1 MIHRLMSM
9 FVLALLSQSA
19 LADDIK
25 SILSDYASA
34 RSTFDSVSATFN
46 YSVDQVVYNGGD
58 ILFEDSAHKS
68 ADFRRD
74 NELFEF
80 IIGNVPD
87 SSLTKEAST
96 ITSRIWDGEKEYQV
110 YQFHNDVYRVTVMKD
125 NTIKKS
131 LSLDL
136 IYSNLTGV
144 FHGDTKSFDEIL
156 STASDGISSLRYET
170 VEGSKCIVLESD
182 NSHGNYQVWIDP
194 ERGYNIVKAIIT
206 KGPEDIFFGRPL
218 KSYEFGPSKHDKTSL
233 SKLAGTRTMTETVIK
248 IDNVILERQGDLWV
262 PVSSDHEKMLKFSDG
277 VINSLRI
284 KCKVEQLEVAPDF
297 DKLNAF
303 KVKVPNGTR
312 VRISEFPGIRYEWQ
326 QGRIIPFEDK

>member
-1 MIHRLMSM
+1 MIHRLLSM

-25 SILSDYASA
+25 SLLSDYASA
-34 RSTFDSVSATFN
+34 RSTFASVSATFN
-46 YSVDQVVYNGGD
+46 YSVDQVIYNGGD

-80 IIGNVPD
+80 IIGDVPD
-87 SSLTKEAST
+87 SSLTKETST

-110 YQFHNDVYRVTVMKD
+110 YQFPNDVYRVTVMKD

-131 LSLDL
+131 LSLNL

-156 STASDGISSLRYET
+156 SIASDGTSSLRYET

-194 ERGYNIVKAIIT
+194 DRGYNIVKAIIT
-206 KGPEDIFFGRPL
+206 KGPEDIYFGSPL
-218 KSYEFGPSKHDKTSL
+218 NSYEFGPSRQDTTSL
-233 SKLAGTRTMTETVIK
+233 SKLAGTRTMTEAVIK
-248 IDNVILERQGDLWV
+248 IDNVVLERQGGLWV
-262 PVSSDHEKMLKFSDG
+262 SVRSDHEKMLKFSDG
-277 VINSLRI
+277 VINSLKI
-284 KCKVEQLEVAPDF
+284 KCKVEELEVAPDF